1 MYSVV
6 FWWKIARY
14 LQGDAFS
21 VFDPCALPLT
31 GIWRAA
37 SPFFSVLVLKLA
49 PFSFLPPIYYVA
61 SQIQVK
67 EPYLS
72 SREFEMEAAVH

>member
-1 MYSVV
+1 MV
-6 FWWKIARY
+6 RC
-14 LQGDAFS
+14 LQGGAFS

-31 GIWRAA
+31 GVWGAA
-37 SPFFSVLVLKLA
+37 SPFFSVLVLKSA
-49 PFSFLPPIYYVA
+49 PSSFLPPIYYVA

-67 EPYLS
+67 APYLS